1 MKVTD
6 SDLHTDSTYGK
17 RHGRRMTRTKHDLRS
32 EATRRRLVTAARAL
46 FGARG
51 FAEVGTE
58 EIAGAAG
65 AEAAADPVG
74 ALRSG
79 ARLFLD
85 ACAAPEVERII
96 LLDAPAV
103 LGWQAWRDLAG
114 RYGLGLVQFG
124 LQSAIEAG
132 ALVPQPVGPLAH
144 VLIGALNESALY
156 VARAK
161 DPAKLR
167 SYFGELFGW
176 EFDTSSPVAEA
187 VSEPD
192 DYGFVNRSTT
202 SDGTGIPGGV
212 GGGAG
217 YPAHAMFYVGV
228 ADVEAALQ
236 RAERL
241 GGTRQMGPGQA
252 PTGLV
257 VGHFTDPEG
266 NLIGIAGTA

>member
-1 MKVTD
+1 
-6 SDLHTDSTYGK
+6 
-17 RHGRRMTRTKHDLRS
+17 MTRTKHDLRS

-58 EIAGAAG
+58 EIVRAAGVTRGALYHQFRDKADLFAAVAEEVEAEIAERIAGAAR

-132 ALVPQPVGPLAH
+132 AIVSQPVAPLAH

-156 VARAK
+156 VARAE
-161 DPAKLR
+161 DPAAAREQCVAIIDRILH
-167 SYFGELFGW
+167 GLM
-176 EFDTSSPVAEA
+176 TSA
-187 VSEPD
+187 
-192 DYGFVNRSTT
+192 
-202 SDGTGIPGGV
+202 
-212 GGGAG
+212 
-217 YPAHAMFYVGV
+217 
-228 ADVEAALQ
+228 
-236 RAERL
+236 
-241 GGTRQMGPGQA
+241 
-252 PTGLV
+252 
-257 VGHFTDPEG
+257 
-266 NLIGIAGTA
+266 

>member
-1 MKVTD
+1 
-6 SDLHTDSTYGK
+6 
-17 RHGRRMTRTKHDLRS
+17 MTRTKHDLRS

-51 FAEVGTE
+51 FAVVGTE
-58 EIAGAAG
+58 EIVRAAGVTRGALYHQFRDKADLFAAVAEEVEAEIAERIAGAAG

-124 LQSAIEAG
+124 LHSAIEAG
-132 ALVPQPVGPLAH
+132 AIVPQPIAPLAH

-156 VARAK
+156 VARAE
-161 DPAKLR
+161 DPAAAREQCAAIIDRILH
-167 SYFGELFGW
+167 GLM
-176 EFDTSSPVAEA
+176 TSA
-187 VSEPD
+187 
-192 DYGFVNRSTT
+192 
-202 SDGTGIPGGV
+202 
-212 GGGAG
+212 
-217 YPAHAMFYVGV
+217 
-228 ADVEAALQ
+228 
-236 RAERL
+236 
-241 GGTRQMGPGQA
+241 
-252 PTGLV
+252 
-257 VGHFTDPEG
+257 
-266 NLIGIAGTA
+266 